1 MELYKNNNGE
11 SGVNA
16 YEYGSDYIRVRFST
30 GAEYLYTY
38 QSAGVENIEHMKV
51 LAKNG
56 AGLNA
61 FINRVVRKLY
71 EK

>member
-1 MELYKNNNGE
+1 MELYKNNNGD
-11 SGVNA
+11 SGVHA
-16 YEYGSDYIRVRFST
+16 FECGSDYIRVRLST

-38 QSAGVENIEHMKV
+38 RSAGVENIEHMKV